1 MFTHLHNHTEY
12 SLLDG
17 LSRISPMVQ
26 RAKDLGM
33 DTLAITDH
41 GGLYG
46 AIEFY
51 TECKEAG
58 IKPIIGLEAYLAQES
73 RHRKGTAD
81 KSPYHLLLLAKD
93 MEGYRNLLK
102 LSSMSHLEGF
112 YYKPRVDKELLEAHA
127 GGLIAFSGCPTAE
140 VPRLIIEGQTQQ
152 ALDVAMW
159 YKNTFGD
166 FYLELQ
172 RHADVPDL
180 PMLNKA
186 LIDMSRE
193 TGLPLVATNDCHYI
207 HKEDAS
213 IQDILICIHT
223 NTNILDDKRLRM
235 TDDSY
240 YLKSPSE
247 MEEIF
252 ADVPE
257 AVANTGRIADM
268 CHLELDFSQ
277 LRLPEYKPPD
287 GMNADEYLARL
298 CREGMERRYGN
309 PSEEARRRLEYEL
322 DVIRNTQFS
331 NYILVV
337 WDIAAFAR
345 QSGIIFGVRGSA
357 AASVVLY
364 CLGVTD
370 IEPLQFRL
378 VFERFL
384 NLERREM
391 PDIDMDFQDDRRD
404 EVIAYVRRKYGGDHV
419 AQIITFGTL
428 GPKAAIRD
436 TGRALGMT
444 YSDVDRVAR
453 LIPFRVG
460 SLEEAVETS
469 AELNEVYQ
477 ADESLRDL
485 VDKAKKLEGV
495 ARHTSTHAAGVVISK
510 EPLVEY
516 VPLQRPVRS
525 DSAEDMAMTQ
535 FPMDPI
541 AKLGLLKMDLLG
553 LTNLTILEQ
562 ARRMVTSRRGVNLVF
577 ENIPLN
583 DEGTFAL
590 LSSGETT
597 GVFQLESAGM
607 RRYVKKLK
615 PSSLGDVA
623 AMIAL
628 YRPGPMEHIDTFID
642 AKYGRADIRYP
653 HPILKDIL
661 EETYGVIVYQDQV
674 LLIAQAFAGYTL
686 GEADVVRKAM
696 GKKIPEVMRDE
707 REKFVKGALANGFS
721 QELADEV
728 FQLVEPFAGYAFN
741 KAHSVSYAL
750 IAYWTAYFKA
760 NFPEEYMTALLNA
773 HAGQAEKV
781 AGAVTECLQLGIP
794 VLLPDV
800 SRSEVDFAIDIN
812 SQGKP
817 AIRFGLAT
825 VKNVGAS
832 AVKPIVEERKKNG
845 SYASVEDLCRRADM
859 RGVNRRALES
869 LSKVG
874 ALDSMGDRGRILASA
889 DRILSLAQSEARLKD
904 SGQSTMFDLFGES
917 VAAPVAALE
926 LEEGEVTKQEKTAWE
941 RELLGAL
948 ISENPWSEVA
958 LRAKSHA
965 IISRNDIDS
974 EMVGEAVTVVGQV
987 SSQRTGLTRE
997 GKNFAAVVL
1006 DLMGGNLE
1014 VMVWPSAY
1022 ERTQDLWYEGSLVE
1036 VTGKIRQRDSEL
1048 SLHCDAAKA
1057 YIIDDEEAAA
1067 PDEPAAVEEAHP
1079 ADTGYAAEQANGH
1092 HDYVPEYQAVSEGAS
1107 SEEHTHAANGA
1118 SGDGHEA
1125 VNGAAEL
1132 SNGRTQENGAHSAP
1146 PQKLWIRMEESAN
1159 PGQDEH
1165 LLREVV
1171 KVLLNYP
1178 GESPVALKIKTN
1190 GKLVKVD
1197 MPVASISF
1205 CEELRSDLAEIV
1217 GEAGIEIEGG
1227 VVVTGA
1233 A

>member
-26 RAKDLGM
+26 RAGELGM
-33 DTLAITDH
+33 DSLAITDH

-73 RHRKGTAD
+73 RHRKGSAD

-102 LSSMSHLEGF
+102 LSSQSHLEGF
-112 YYKPRVDKELLEAHA
+112 YYKPRVDRELLEAYG

-140 VPRLIIEGQTQQ
+140 VPRLILEGQPQE
-152 ALDVAMW
+152 AMDVAMW

-172 RHADVPDL
+172 RHEDVPGL
-180 PMLNKA
+180 PGLNDA
-186 LIDMSRE
+186 LIELSRE
-193 TGLPLVATNDCHYI
+193 TGIPLVATNDCHYI
-207 HKEDAS
+207 HKNDAS

-240 YLKSPSE
+240 YLKSSQE
-247 MEEIF
+247 MEELF

-277 LRLPEYKPPD
+277 LRLPEYKPPG
-287 GMNADEYLARL
+287 GMSADEYLARL
-298 CREGMERRYGN
+298 CREGMERRYGV
-309 PSEEARRRLEYEL
+309 PSDEVRRRLEYEL

-345 QSGIIFGVRGSA
+345 DNDIIFGVRGSA
-357 AASVVLY
+357 AASVALY

-453 LIPFRVG
+453 LIPLRVH
-460 SLEEAVETS
+460 SLEEAVEAS
-469 AELNEVYQ
+469 PELKDVYE
-477 ADESLRDL
+477 ADETLKDL
-485 VDKAKKLEGV
+485 VDKAKRLEGV

-541 AKLGLLKMDLLG
+541 AKLGLLKMDFLG

-562 ARRMVTSRRGVNLVF
+562 ARQMVTSRRGVNLVF
-577 ENIPLN
+577 ENIPMD
-583 DEGTFAL
+583 DEKTFAL

-642 AKYGRADIRYP
+642 AKHGRGDIRYP
-653 HPILKDIL
+653 HPMLQDIL

-696 GKKIPEVMRDE
+696 GKKNPEIMREE
-707 REKFVKGALANGFS
+707 REKFVQGALGKGFS

-741 KAHSVSYAL
+741 KAHSVSYAV

-760 NFPEEYMTALLNA
+760 NYPEEYMTALLNA
-773 HAGQAEKV
+773 HAGQAERV

-794 VLLPDV
+794 VLPPDV
-800 SRSEVDFAIDIN
+800 SRSEADFSIDIN
-812 SQGKP
+812 SEGKP
-817 AIRFGLAT
+817 SIRFGLAT
-825 VKNVGAS
+825 VKNVGVS
-832 AVKPIVEERKKNG
+832 AVAPLVEERKKNG
-845 SYASVEDLCRRADM
+845 PYTSVEDLCRRADM
-859 RGVNRRALES
+859 RAVNRRSLES
-869 LSKVG
+869 LAKVG
-874 ALDSMGDRGRILASA
+874 ALDSLGTRGQMLASA
-889 DRILSLAQSEARLKD
+889 DRILSMAQSEARLKD

-917 VAAPVAALE
+917 VAAPMATLE
-926 LEEGEVTKQEKTAWE
+926 LEEGEVSQQEKMAWE
-941 RELLGAL
+941 RELLGTF

-958 LRAKSHA
+958 LKAKSHA

-974 EMVGEAVTVVGQV
+974 DMVGEAVTVVGQI
-987 SSQRTGLTRE
+987 SSRRSLVTKE
-997 GKNFAAVVL
+997 GKPFAAVML
-1006 DLMGGNLE
+1006 DLMGGSLE
-1014 VMVWPSAY
+1014 VMVWPNTY
-1022 ERTQDLWYEGSLVE
+1022 ERTQDLWYESSLVE
-1036 VTGKIRQRDSEL
+1036 VIGKIRQRDNEL
-1048 SLHCDAAKA
+1048 SLHCDAVKL
-1057 YIIDDEEAAA
+1057 YVIDEHEEAAA
-1067 PDEPAAVEEAHP
+1067 PADPAPVPVVQQAVEGPEQEAAV
-1079 ADTGYAAEQANGH
+1079 
-1092 HDYVPEYQAVSEGAS
+1092 HDDPPPVMSVPE
-1107 SEEHTHAANGA
+1107 NGA
-1118 SGDGHEA
+1118 SDPHDAGLNGVHSDGDIA
-1125 VNGAAEL
+1125 VNGAAK
-1132 SNGRTQENGAHSAP
+1132 SGNGTSQENGAYEAVP
-1146 PQKLWIRMEESAN
+1146 PKLWIRLEESSN

-1171 KVLLNYP
+1171 KLLLNYP
-1178 GESPVALKIKTN
+1178 GDCPVALKIKTN
-1190 GKLVKVD
+1190 GKLVRGD
-1197 MPVASISF
+1197 LPFASVGY
-1205 CEELRSDLAEIV
+1205 CQQLHDDLTEMV
-1217 GEAGIEIEGG
+1217 GEAGIEMEGS
-1227 VVVTGA
+1227 VVSGA
-1233 A
+1233 V

>member
-17 LSRISPMVQ
+17 LSRVSPMVQ
-26 RAKDLGM
+26 RAKELGM
-33 DTLAITDH
+33 DSLAITDH

-73 RHRKGTAD
+73 RHRKGNAD

-102 LSSMSHLEGF
+102 LSSLSHLEGF
-112 YYKPRVDKELLEAHA
+112 YYKPRVDRELLEAYS

-140 VPRLIIEGQTQQ
+140 VPRLILEGQTQE
-152 ALDVAMW
+152 AMDAAMW

-172 RHADVPDL
+172 RHADVPGL
-180 PMLNKA
+180 PGLNDS
-186 LIDMSRE
+186 LIEMSRD
-193 TGLPLVATNDCHYI
+193 TGLSLVATNDCHYI
-207 HKEDAS
+207 HKHDAS

-223 NTNILDDKRLRM
+223 NTNILDEKRLRM
-235 TDDSY
+235 HDDSY
-240 YLKSPSE
+240 YLKSSQE
-247 MEEIF
+247 MEELF
-252 ADVPE
+252 VDVPE
-257 AVANTGRIADM
+257 AVANTARIADM

-277 LRLPEYKPPD
+277 LRLPEYKPPN
-287 GMNADEYLARL
+287 GMSADEYLARL
-298 CREGMERRYGN
+298 CREGMERRYDN

-345 QSGIIFGVRGSA
+345 EKGIIFGVRGSA

-453 LIPFRVG
+453 LIPFRVN
-460 SLEEAVETS
+460 SLEEAVENS
-469 AELNEVYQ
+469 AELKDVYE
-477 ADESLRDL
+477 ADETLRDL
-485 VDKAKKLEGV
+485 VDKAKRLEGV
-495 ARHTSTHAAGVVISK
+495 ARHTSTHAAGLVISK
-510 EPLVEY
+510 EPLTEY

-535 FPMDPI
+535 YPMDPI

-562 ARRMVTSRRGVNLVF
+562 ARQMVTSRRGVNLVF
-577 ENIPLN
+577 DKIPLD
-583 DEGTFAL
+583 DEKTFDL

-607 RRYVKKLK
+607 RRYVKKLM

-642 AKYGRADIRYP
+642 AKHGRGDIRYP
-653 HPILKDIL
+653 HPMLKDIL

-707 REKFVKGALANGFS
+707 REKFVKGALAKGFS
-721 QELADEV
+721 QELSEEV

-760 NFPEEYMTALLNA
+760 NYPEEYMTALLNA
-773 HAGQAEKV
+773 NAGQSEKV

-794 VLLPDV
+794 VLPPDV
-800 SRSEVDFAIDIN
+800 SRSDVDFSIDVN
-812 SQGKP
+812 AEGKP
-817 AIRFGLAT
+817 SIRFGLAT

-832 AVKPIVEERKKNG
+832 AVTPLVDERKKDG
-845 SYASVEDLCRRADM
+845 PYSSVEDLCRRADM

-869 LSKVG
+869 LAKVG
-874 ALDSMGDRGRILASA
+874 ALDSLGARGQMLASA
-889 DRILSLAQSEARLKD
+889 DRILAMAQREARLKD

-926 LEEGEVTKQEKTAWE
+926 LEEGEVTQQEKMTWE
-941 RELLGAL
+941 RELLGTFV
-948 ISENPWSEVA
+948 SENPWSEIA
-958 LRAKSHA
+958 LKAKGYA
-965 IISRNDIDS
+965 IISRNDIDT
-974 EMVGEAVTVVGQV
+974 EIVGQSVKVVGQI
-987 SSQRTGLTRE
+987 SSRRDILTKD
-997 GKNFAAVVL
+997 GKPFAAVML
-1006 DLMGGNLE
+1006 DLMGGSLE
-1014 VMVWPSAY
+1014 VMVWPSAL
-1022 ERTQDLWYEGSLVE
+1022 EQTQDLWFEGSLVE
-1036 VTGKIRQRDSEL
+1036 VIGKIRQRDSEL
-1048 SLHCDAAKA
+1048 SLHCDAAKL
-1057 YIIDDEEAAA
+1057 YVIDEAANADGTETPA
-1067 PDEPAAVEEAHP
+1067 PVPVTATAVDARM
-1079 ADTGYAAEQANGH
+1079 Q
-1092 HDYVPEYQAVSEGAS
+1092 EGAINDGS
-1107 SEEHTHAANGA
+1107 PPTGVTATNGA
-1118 SGDGHEA
+1118 SELHDTGL
-1125 VNGAAEL
+1125 NGAHANGQVAPDNPAEVDEVT
-1132 SNGRTQENGAHSAP
+1132 SQENGASEVVQP
-1146 PQKLWIRMEESAN
+1146 KLWIRLEESSN

-1178 GESPVALKIKTN
+1178 GDCPVSLKIKTN
-1190 GKLVKVD
+1190 GKQVIGEL
-1197 MPVASISF
+1197 PFASVSYSQDLH
-1205 CEELRSDLAEIV
+1205 EDLAEMV
-1217 GEAGIEIEGG
+1217 GEAGIEVEGG
-1227 VVVTGA
+1227 VAAEVV
-1233 A
+1233 